1 MTDRKRVD
9 ATGKVPDRSLQT
21 TARYRQRGR
30 KYVAQVRRE
39 LQDPDASL
47 STVVD
52 AYLTSDTRYK
62 STSQRAIKAWLLQV
76 IDDAMVADP
85 TNSELIDLPQKLH
98 AGCGPALVA
107 QLRSKLGNRDVHI
120 ERVVIAFL
128 SADRQYTRRSQ
139 KAIIQCLNKM
149 IDSLMASGH
158 LSKIDGQRLLAL
170 MEAIRPKPKAGRR
183 TKNTSAKK
191 RKDVPF
197 DELQPVIKY
206 LSATGDKLNI
216 AASNYLKLNIFLGLR
231 PGEWKS
237 AYLLGS
243 SFHWTAEKTSNGRGN
258 VRRIRTFGFS
268 LPSGGLARFVGS
280 WIS

>member
-1 MTDRKRVD
+1 
-9 ATGKVPDRSLQT
+9 
-21 TARYRQRGR
+21 
-30 KYVAQVRRE
+30 
-39 LQDPDASL
+39 
-47 STVVD
+47 
-52 AYLTSDTRYK
+52 
-62 STSQRAIKAWLLQV
+62 
-76 IDDAMVADP
+76 
-85 TNSELIDLPQKLH
+85 
-98 AGCGPALVA
+98 
-107 QLRSKLGNRDVHI
+107 
-120 ERVVIAFL
+120 
-128 SADRQYTRRSQ
+128 
-139 KAIIQCLNKM
+139 
-149 IDSLMASGH
+149 MASGH

-258 VRRIRTFGFS
+258 VKNPNVRLQSPERWIGTLRWFLDFLKPYRDNETEWSRLFDRLRSRIAYACEKVGIARISLYTTRDVFIATELLLGTDPTEVAAKVNHKSARTQRRHYASKGSGYKMSHSLTAVDQSLVATVTPIESFS
-268 LPSGGLARFVGS
+268 FDKLRGSQPQLPQ
-280 WIS
+280 